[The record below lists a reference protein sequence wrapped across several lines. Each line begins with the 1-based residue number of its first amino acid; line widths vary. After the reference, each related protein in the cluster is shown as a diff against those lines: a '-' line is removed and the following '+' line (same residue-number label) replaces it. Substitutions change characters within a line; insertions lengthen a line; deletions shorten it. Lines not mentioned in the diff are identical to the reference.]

1 MEDMETATV
10 RSSDMSE
17 VMQKRW
23 AVTWC
28 MELLYRDI
36 DGLKSDDL
44 IALLDECE
52 AMMTLA
58 APMPKPEE
66 KRWYYA
72 LSSHSDAVR
81 KSYEAALTEK
91 YRAEF
96 KGYRQTALKVIK
108 RLKSM
113 PQKKLE
119 KKTVETAFMLQYRA
133 DKDGRLY
140 MNLTSRDRFEY
151 SFVYHLMSVLR
162 DRRFTDVVQ
171 TCVNCKHYFLKLSAH
186 RKECCSHRCS
196 QMVSQRK
203 RKARNRHAE
212 NRKNALYQLHHR
224 AKRSGYSEEERARL
238 LERNIQK
245 NGYAPEMIPKSY
257 RDLMQ
262 RHEKG

>member
-1 MEDMETATV
+1 
-10 RSSDMSE
+10 MSE

-36 DGLKSDDL
+36 DGLEFDDL

-52 AMMTLA
+52 AMMNLA
-58 APMPKPEE
+58 APMPKPGD
-66 KRWYYA
+66 KHWYYA

-96 KGYRQTALKVIK
+96 RGYRQTALRVIK
-108 RLKSM
+108 RLQSM
-113 PQKKLE
+113 SRKKLE
-119 KKTVETAFMLQYRA
+119 KKTVEAAFMLQYRA

-151 SFVYHLMSVLR
+151 SFVYHLMSVLQ
-162 DRRFTDVVQ
+162 DRCFADAVQ
-171 TCVNCKHYFLKLSAH
+171 TCVNCNHYFLKLSAH
-186 RKECCSHRCS
+186 KKECCSHRCS
-196 QMVSQRK
+196 QMVARRK
-203 RKARNRHAE
+203 RQARNRRAE
-212 NRKNALYQLHHR
+212 KKKNALYQLCHR
-224 AKRSGYSEEERARL
+224 AKRSGYSEEERVRL

-257 RDLMQ
+257 RDLME
-262 RHEKG
+262 RHNSR